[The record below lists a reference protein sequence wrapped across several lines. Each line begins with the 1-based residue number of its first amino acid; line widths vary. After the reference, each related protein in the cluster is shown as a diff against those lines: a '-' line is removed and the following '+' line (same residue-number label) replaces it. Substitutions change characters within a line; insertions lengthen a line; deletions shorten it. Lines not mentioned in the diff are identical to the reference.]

1 VDNVS
6 YFLSFLL
13 FILQFLAA
21 YSFLD
26 SKLSLILG
34 CGLMILLAT
43 SIFLSVKLFFSG
55 TNPVL
60 GSLIL
65 FSKIPLTIGS
75 IYLIFQWPELE
86 ILSFVIGVLI
96 VLPCLVIV
104 SYRKL

>member
-1 VDNVS
+1 MA
-6 YFLSFLL
+6 YIFALAL
-13 FILQFLAA
+13 FFIQFFTA
-21 YSFLD
+21 YSYLD

-34 CGLMILLAT
+34 SGLMILLAT

-75 IYLIFQWPELE
+75 IYLIFQWPELQ
-86 ILSFVIGVLI
+86 ILSFVVGVLI